1 MRVGERL
8 KAKLSDGASL
18 LLIREKEEMRN
29 EKLERDRKGKF
40 VSDKPVGVPSLRPSF
55 RSAISRAERQVEYG
69 CYRGSER
76 APLLHELCCI
86 MAEIYMMDPGGK
98 VRISGEWLDTYL
110 VQEVF
115 GEIGHEHVASVMAE
129 FSRLCCD
136 IQNKKAYLR
145 TMLYNSVFTL
155 EADSVNDGA
164 KLEAEL
170 RGANFK

>member
-18 LLIREKEEMRN
+18 LLIRGKDNLMKEKFFIG
-29 EKLERDRKGKF
+29 DDG
-40 VSDKPVGVPSLRPSF
+40 KPVGVPSLRPSF

-98 VRISGEWLDTYL
+98 VRISGEWLDAYL

-115 GEIGHEHVASVMAE
+115 GEIGHEHVETVMAE

-170 RGANFK
+170 KAELRGANFK